1 MWVRYFTGSLAT
13 LLLACVFASG
23 APGLAEARSGKQKAI
38 WGPATPVAFKQY
50 SRLGVGIYQMSISWA
65 SVAPTRPERPRS
77 PSDPA
82 YHWPTEL
89 DTAIALAKMR
99 GIRVSVNLTF
109 APKWANGHDQRRWA
123 PRNPEDFA
131 DFAAAAAR
139 RFPYVRYWQIWS
151 EPSRRQNF
159 MPLAQV
165 HSRRP
170 LARREKRGPRLY
182 SRLLDA
188 SYQAIHRVARNDL
201 VVGGN
206 TIPGGDVRPL
216 RYIQAMRLPG
226 GKPPRMDLYGHNAYS
241 PRLPKLSRRPA
252 ARGTAD
258 LSDLDTLTGWLDRN
272 LGRKGRN
279 RRLKI
284 FVSEYSLPTN
294 RNDVLPFWG
303 SLRDQAKYARA
314 ALKLGRNFGRLYTL
328 GWFQLYDEAPQAN
341 NLQAKWGLLDWR
353 GSRKP
358 AYYAFKKG

>member
-1 MWVRYFTGSLAT
+1 MAFM
-13 LLLACVFASG
+13 LLLALALPSPSSAS
-23 APGLAEARSGKQKAI
+23 PNLNKAI
-38 WGPATPVAFKQY
+38 WGPATPAAFSEY
-50 SRLGVGIYQMSISWA
+50 SRLGVGIYQMSVSWA
-65 SVAPTRPERPRS
+65 SVAPTRPDKPRS

-82 YHWPTEL
+82 YHWLTEL
-89 DTAIALAKMR
+89 DSAIALAKKR
-99 GIRVSVNLTF
+99 GIRLSVNLTF
-109 APKWANGHDQRRWA
+109 APMWANGHSQRRWA
-123 PRNPEDFA
+123 PRDPGDFA

-139 RFPYVRYWQIWS
+139 RYPYVRYWQIWS

-159 MPLAQV
+159 MPL
-165 HSRRP
+165 SRVNSPRP
-170 LARREKRGPRLY
+170 LTRNEKRGPRLY
-182 SRLLDA
+182 SKILDA
-188 SYQAIHRVARNDL
+188 SYQAIHDVNRKDL
-201 VVGGN
+201 VIGGN
-206 TIPGGDVRPL
+206 TIPGGDIRPL

-258 LSDLDTLTGWLDRN
+258 LSDFDTLTGWLDRY
-272 LGRKGRN
+272 LGRNGRN

-303 SLRDQAKYARA
+303 NRRDQAKYVRA

-328 GWFQLYDEAPQAN
+328 GWFQLYDQAPQPN

-353 GSRKP
+353 GNRKP
-358 AYYAFKKG
+358 AYYAFKQG